1 MMHRAELMRNKTN
14 VVIYKVKKARPKFDE
29 LQNSTIYKLPTC
41 ELMGR
46 SITIVH
52 CLRLINH
59 MFYYFFFVFSDLPL
73 HNFYTARDTVSVT
86 GTF

>member
-46 SITIVH
+46 SITLVH
-52 CLRLINH
+52 C
-59 MFYYFFFVFSDLPL
+59 
-73 HNFYTARDTVSVT
+73 
-86 GTF
+86 